1 MTTLF
6 ISDLH
11 LCPTRP
17 AINRVF
23 LDFLCGPARLGR
35 ALYVLGD
42 LFEYWA
48 GDDDIDD
55 PFVAAIC
62 DALAALCAAGVGT
75 YFIRGNRDFL
85 IGDGFAHRSG
95 MTLLDE
101 PVLHEIEGTPTLLMH
116 GDVLCTDDVAYQQFR
131 AAVRSAD
138 WQRQFLARPLAER
151 KRTIEQLR
159 RRSEEAK
166 QVKPAAIMDAN
177 VDAVVATLRFHAYP
191 RLIHGHTHRP
201 ARHLHEV
208 DGHGCERW
216 VLADWYEHGSYLECG
231 PSGCRTVELPARG
244 AD

>member
-17 AINRVF
+17 AITRVF

-55 PFVAAIC
+55 PFVAGIC
-62 DALAALCAAGVGT
+62 DALAALRAAGVGT

-101 PVLHEIEGTPTLLMH
+101 PVLHEIEGTPTLLLH
-116 GDVLCTDDVAYQQFR
+116 GDVLCTDDIAYQQFR
-131 AAVRSAD
+131 AAVRSED

-159 RRSEEAK
+159 RKSEEAK
-166 QVKPAAIMDAN
+166 QIKPAAIMDAN

-201 ARHLHEV
+201 AHHLHEV

-216 VLADWYEHGSYLECG
+216 VLADWYEHGSYLECD
-231 PSGCRTVELPARG
+231 PSGCRTVELLARG